1 MSSLVNKAAGPA
13 MYTVPDEDDEDGRRW
28 VLDQPWCT
36 ARDALTSAAMGLG
49 APEFASDDAAALTA
63 GWRALRTGT

>member
-1 MSSLVNKAAGPA
+1 